1 MATDPITDGIR
12 KGLFLRRRPAGLVAR
27 DHTYVEG
34 AVWLARTRMYMQFKE
49 TFERTKKG
57 ITWVKEPRQGVDL
70 VLRPCAQRRCGNPCC
85 ACDTTSPLRVFHRPD
100 RPVFVRYGHFK
111 EQLFAAGFSRH
122 EVESKVAK
130 ACAWACRKQGMQE
143 KVTSFHFLTDEE
155 LEALS
160 KDAHARLRTAPTAYL
175 LLRQSAA
182 APTAAAPT
190 AAAGVAPPAPPP
202 PPQAKRVAT
211 PSGTVPPPRKRAR
224 CCHLCPLKTT
234 W

>member
-1 MATDPITDGIR
+1 MATDPIIDGIR
-12 KGLFLRRRPAGLVAR
+12 KGWFLRRRRAGLVAR
-27 DHTYVEG
+27 DHTDVEG
-34 AVWLARTRMYMQFKE
+34 AVWSARTRMYMQFKE

-70 VLRPCAQRRCGNPCC
+70 VLRPCAQRRCGNPRC
-85 ACDTTSPLRVFHRPD
+85 ACDPTSPLRVFHRPK
-100 RPVFVRYGHFK
+100 RPVLLRYGHFK
-111 EQLFAAGFSRH
+111 EQLYAAGCSRH

-130 ACAWACRKQGMQE
+130 ACAWACREQGKQD
-143 KVTSFHFLTDEE
+143 KVTPFDFLTYEE

-160 KDAHARLRTAPTAYL
+160 KDAHARLWTAPTAYL

-182 APTAAAPT
+182 AAAAAAAP
-190 AAAGVAPPAPPP
+190 PAPP
-202 PPQAKRVAT
+202 PPQAKRVAAA
-211 PSGTVPPPRKRAR
+211 SGTAPPPRKRAR